1 MHSFYVVILYVY
13 ETLVLNS
20 FLMDLYICEED
31 YRRSP
36 GDSIDLT

>member
-1 MHSFYVVILYVY
+1 MLYVY

-31 YRRSP
+31 YWKSP
-36 GDSIDLT
+36 RDSIDST

>member
-1 MHSFYVVILYVY
+1 MHNFYVVMLYVY
-13 ETLVLNS
+13 EALVLNS

-36 GDSIDLT
+36 RDSIDST